1 MRDKPKKWYC
11 THECDCK
18 HPEVLCN
25 MCGESCLLSDSKESH
40 LDYSGLIK
48 QVVSGGYHSTPGN
61 GSGALDDTTNYNF
74 SLCEFCLDWLFK
86 NFKIPPELSHYVG
99 GTDEQETFRSA
110 EERVT
115 NDEWRS
121 QKEKFRSEYERRNSL
136 RKVKLCRYASIA
148 QLAERRILNSDVASS
163 NLARGTNGIHDL

>member
-1 MRDKPKKWYC
+1 MREKTKKWYC

-25 MCGESCLLSDSKESH
+25 MCGESCLLGDSEESYP
-40 LDYSGLIK
+40 DYSGLIK
-48 QVVSGGYHSTPGN
+48 QVVFGGYHSTPGN
-61 GSGALDDTTNYNF
+61 GSGALDDTTSYEF

-86 NFKIPPELSHYVG
+86 NFKVPPLVYVG
-99 GTDEQETFRSA
+99 GDGPEEFKSA
-110 EERVT
+110 EDRVA
-115 NDEWRS
+115 NDDWRK
-121 QKEKFRSEYERRNSL
+121 QKDKFREEYMKRNAL